1 MLFTIYTVAS
11 IFAVVGMILFNGKVN
26 TITMVDAASDAGF
39 FLYDLLNFND
49 WYSSFIVLFM
59 VMVNNNWN
67 NVTDMYSDIFGNW
80 SRYYFCFYWVVMV
93 LIFFN
98 LVVSLILE
106 IYSSTGEEMD
116 DGWQKNKL
124 AKQLMYRF
132 NTEQE
137 LDEFIKQVLN

>member
-116 DGWQKNKL
+116 DGW
-124 AKQLMYRF
+124 
-132 NTEQE
+132 
-137 LDEFIKQVLN
+137 